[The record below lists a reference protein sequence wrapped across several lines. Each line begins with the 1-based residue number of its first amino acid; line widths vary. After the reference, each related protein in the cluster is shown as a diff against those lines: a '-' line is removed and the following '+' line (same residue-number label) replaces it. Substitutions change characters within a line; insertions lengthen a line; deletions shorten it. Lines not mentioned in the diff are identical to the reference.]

1 MTLALEI
8 ESGTDYSAK
17 EARAAEAKA
26 ARATEDDLRSHV
38 RQLLALSGNL
48 TLQTL
53 SGFGIWLS
61 TFIWIGTLGPVATG
75 GCTLGNMLA
84 NITGFSLIFGMATAL
99 DSLCA
104 QSYGAK
110 QYQRC
115 GLHTQRAILILTLF
129 SLPCIAVWW
138 QAEWILHNVLF
149 IPSEIAFHAGRW
161 TRTMSAGL
169 WPLISFECL
178 KKLMQAR
185 NIVWPAVLT
194 TTIGLG
200 FNLVAN
206 YYVFRIR
213 KWGFNSAAWIVPIQN
228 WVHFVVFVVILSL
241 RKWMISRRRE
251 TSPSYDKLPEES
263 GHGSAGA
270 HAEIATATESKASHP
285 SEPDPEDDWPPLSA
299 AVFDDWKSFLE
310 LGVPGALSL
319 FIEWGSFEL
328 AASIAGQLGAVG
340 LAAHGIFM
348 STSGLF
354 YMLPL
359 SIAQATTTVAGH
371 IIGQGAAV
379 REDGGQ
385 AAARRIIMLGIAMDT
400 IYGLVAAAVL
410 MLVVRP
416 VWGKIFTVDPA
427 TQELVTK
434 TMPFMAMYAIVD
446 ATKCITLNILRSG
459 GMPSIT
465 VAVNAF
471 VCVVVLLPLG
481 WYLAIHQSKGL
492 GGLWFSMSV
501 AWALATVGFGFVLHN
516 LDLRKLRVI
525 EGSA

>member
-1 MTLALEI
+1 MTLVLEI
-8 ESGTDYSAK
+8 ESGASDYS
-17 EARAAEAKA
+17 AKA
-26 ARATEDDLRSHV
+26 ARAAEDDLRSHV

-48 TLQTL
+48 ALQTL

-61 TFIWIGTLGPVATG
+61 TFIWVGTLGPVATG

-115 GLHTQRAILILTLF
+115 GLHTQRAILILTVF

-138 QAEWILHNVLF
+138 QAEWILHNILF
-149 IPSEIAFHAGRW
+149 IPSVIAFHAGRW
-161 TRTMSAGL
+161 TRTLSAGL
-169 WPLISFECL
+169 WPLIAFECL

-200 FNLVAN
+200 FNLAAN
-206 YYVFRIR
+206 YYVFRVR

-228 WVHFVVFVVILSL
+228 WFHFFVFVIILCL
-241 RKWMISRRRE
+241 RKWVVSRRRE
-251 TSPSYDKLPEES
+251 ASPSYDKLPEES
-263 GHGSAGA
+263 GHGSAV
-270 HAEIATATESKASHP
+270 TTESKTSHP
-285 SEPDPEDDWPPLSA
+285 SSAGAGAGEGAEPDPEDDWPPLSA

-371 IIGQGAAV
+371 IIGEGAAV

-400 IYGLVAAAVL
+400 IYGIVAAAVL

-416 VWGKIFTVDPA
+416 VWGQIFTVDPA
-427 TQELVTK
+427 TQQLVTE
-434 TMPFMAMYAIVD
+434 TMPYMALYAIVD

-459 GMPSIT
+459 GMPTIT
-465 VAVNAF
+465 VAVNAV
-471 VCVVVLLPLG
+471 VCLLVMVPLG

-525 EGSA
+525 KDGSV